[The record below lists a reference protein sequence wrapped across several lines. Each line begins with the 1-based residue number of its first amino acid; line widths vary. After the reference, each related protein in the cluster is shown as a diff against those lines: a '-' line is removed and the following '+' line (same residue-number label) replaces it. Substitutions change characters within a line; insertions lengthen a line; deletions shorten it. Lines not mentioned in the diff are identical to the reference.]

1 MSDPVYHFIAGEYTA
16 SSDGAIA
23 ASLDPATGAVIG
35 HFAAGGEMEAAAA
48 IAAARHTFDTSVW
61 SRSPLLRAKV
71 LLELADRL
79 EAEKTSIAN
88 LLTAE
93 NGKILRQSQGELG
106 IAISEL
112 RYYAGLARTLYGRV
126 IELEPQLYSMLGR
139 EAMGVAGIIV
149 PWNAPII
156 LLIRSLAPALA
167 AGCTC
172 VIKAAPQTALTND
185 AVVRLMANLKSL
197 PPGVVNSFTETGS
210 AGAAEIVAS
219 LDVDVLS
226 YTGSTGVGKKI
237 MAAAAGTLKR
247 LNLEL
252 GGSAPCLV
260 FDDADLDR
268 AIPELVAAGMVMAGQ
283 QCVAASR
290 LLVHSSIAEK
300 AERLFAAA
308 LERVRVGPGRDP
320 TSEMGP
326 LIDVANRDRILKL
339 LDTAKASTDAIVLGS
354 ALQGKNAHGAFVT
367 PSLLRVRDR
376 AAAVLQE
383 EVFGPVMT
391 LDVFDDEEEAVHVA
405 NSSRFGLAASVW
417 SSDLRRAQRVAA
429 QLRSGTVWLNRHGH
443 LAPEVETGGYRESG
457 IGRLHGIEGLGEF
470 MQTKHIQ
477 WATS

>member
-35 HFAAGGEMEAAAA
+35 YFAAGGEMEAAAA

-172 VIKAAPQTALTND
+172 VIKAAPQTAL
-185 AVVRLMANLKSL
+185 
-197 PPGVVNSFTETGS
+197 
-210 AGAAEIVAS
+210 
-219 LDVDVLS
+219 DVLP
-226 YTGSTGVGKKI
+226 V
-237 MAAAAGTLKR
+237 L
-247 LNLEL
+247 
-252 GGSAPCLV
+252 
-260 FDDADLDR
+260 
-268 AIPELVAAGMVMAGQ
+268 
-283 QCVAASR
+283 
-290 LLVHSSIAEK
+290 SS
-300 AERLFAAA
+300 
-308 LERVRVGPGRDP
+308 
-320 TSEMGP
+320 
-326 LIDVANRDRILKL
+326 
-339 LDTAKASTDAIVLGS
+339 
-354 ALQGKNAHGAFVT
+354 
-367 PSLLRVRDR
+367 
-376 AAAVLQE
+376 
-383 EVFGPVMT
+383 EV
-391 LDVFDDEEEAVHVA
+391 D
-405 NSSRFGLAASVW
+405 
-417 SSDLRRAQRVAA
+417 
-429 QLRSGTVWLNRHGH
+429 
-443 LAPEVETGGYRESG
+443 
-457 IGRLHGIEGLGEF
+457 
-470 MQTKHIQ
+470 
-477 WATS
+477 